1 LHVVVIVLLDRR
13 PEMLNDF
20 GIPAFVRDVPDALYC
35 QKEPL
40 FIGGKL
46 YFARIP
52 VVRLALRW
60 HGNTSSPACPSAC

>member
-1 LHVVVIVLLDRR
+1 
-13 PEMLNDF
+13 MLNDF

-52 VVRLALRW
+52 VVRLAL
-60 HGNTSSPACPSAC
+60 NTNGSVRQTDVLPLVQVFPECTRL